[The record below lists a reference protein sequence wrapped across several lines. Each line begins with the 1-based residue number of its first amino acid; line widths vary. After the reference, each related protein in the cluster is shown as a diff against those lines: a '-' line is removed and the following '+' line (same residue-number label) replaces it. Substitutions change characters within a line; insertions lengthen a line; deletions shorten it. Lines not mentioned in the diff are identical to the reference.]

1 LNDAVYAALSKRPG
15 PREGRVF
22 LSRTIRKAFDKAV
35 EAAKLEDFRFH
46 DLRHT
51 VASYL
56 VMRGASLVDVRAVLG
71 HSDVKMTMRYA
82 HLSPEHLRAA
92 VARLDG
98 LTSTAAGTPTAAHG
112 QHKVVKSR
120 PQFA

>member
-1 LNDAVYAALSKRPG
+1 
-15 PREGRVF
+15 
-22 LSRTIRKAFDKAV
+22 
-35 EAAKLEDFRFH
+35 
-46 DLRHT
+46 
-51 VASYL
+51 
-56 VMRGASLVDVRAVLG
+56 VLG